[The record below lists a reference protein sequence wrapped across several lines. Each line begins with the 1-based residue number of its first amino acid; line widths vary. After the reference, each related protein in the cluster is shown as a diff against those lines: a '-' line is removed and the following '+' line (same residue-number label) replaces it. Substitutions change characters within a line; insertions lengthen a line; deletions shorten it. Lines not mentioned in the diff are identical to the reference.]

1 MPSNVLLVP
10 GEAPDAADLADRIRD
25 DEWTVL
31 VAHDADQA
39 SDLVRSSPASL
50 LLVDAGV
57 WEAPSF
63 RTTIAGRAPSLPV
76 VVLTGGNEPSEVL
89 VKHLKLG
96 AATFIPKSSS
106 KRELRSTIRSIIDLT
121 TRNPYR
127 ERVRQFLHAG
137 EVEMRLDNDPANAAV
152 AVGFI
157 QNLMDGYDVGEEST
171 RVRLGIALS
180 EALSNAMIHG
190 NLEVDSALR
199 DGDPDAYFEAIDR
212 RRREHPYAD
221 REVVLTAR
229 LEKGSITFTIQDAGP
244 GFSVEDVPDPTD
256 PANLLRPSGRGIL
269 MMRAY
274 SDSVTWNKRGNEVV
288 LVKHLKPPHAR

>member
-1 MPSNVLLVP
+1 SLAGPRWYRRCARARCARRAHRPRFGVPYFHGRPAMPSNVLLVP

-50 LLVDAGV
+50 RLVDAGV

-106 KRELRSTIRSIIDLT
+106 KRE
-121 TRNPYR
+121 
-127 ERVRQFLHAG
+127 
-137 EVEMRLDNDPANAAV
+137 
-152 AVGFI
+152 
-157 QNLMDGYDVGEEST
+157 
-171 RVRLGIALS
+171 
-180 EALSNAMIHG
+180 
-190 NLEVDSALR
+190 
-199 DGDPDAYFEAIDR
+199 
-212 RRREHPYAD
+212 
-221 REVVLTAR
+221 
-229 LEKGSITFTIQDAGP
+229 
-244 GFSVEDVPDPTD
+244 
-256 PANLLRPSGRGIL
+256 
-269 MMRAY
+269 
-274 SDSVTWNKRGNEVV
+274 
-288 LVKHLKPPHAR
+288 